1 VGKKKT
7 METILLKFLNDPWAN
22 ANFNVIMMMND
33 KKLKASLRPK
43 VRDITDSILGMD
55 KQELNE
61 VVGLSAALRLKAMI
75 AEKEGYKF
83 GY

>member
-1 VGKKKT
+1 MGKKKT